1 MAGQE
6 LTTGSS
12 MAGMEL
18 TGSSMAGM
26 ELTGSSIAGV
36 DLTGSSKRAGS
47 DDEHAFASPSEHR
60 SGHKR

>member
-26 ELTGSSIAGV
+26 ELTGAHSLMAAGGI
-36 DLTGSSKRAGS
+36 L
-47 DDEHAFASPSEHR
+47 
-60 SGHKR
+60 